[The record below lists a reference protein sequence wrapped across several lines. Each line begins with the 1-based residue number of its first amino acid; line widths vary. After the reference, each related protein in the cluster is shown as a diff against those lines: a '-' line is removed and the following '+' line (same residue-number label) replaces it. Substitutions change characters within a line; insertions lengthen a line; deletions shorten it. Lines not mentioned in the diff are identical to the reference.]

1 MKFCWKFKKIIEE
14 QIFKKFIKFGENLL
28 KNSWNLLKNEQNNV
42 NCWYLRII
50 NNLMIRNR
58 IDGKKLTFLVKY

>member
-28 KNSWNLLKNEQNNV
+28 ENSW
-42 NCWYLRII
+42 
-50 NNLMIRNR
+50 
-58 IDGKKLTFLVKY
+58 